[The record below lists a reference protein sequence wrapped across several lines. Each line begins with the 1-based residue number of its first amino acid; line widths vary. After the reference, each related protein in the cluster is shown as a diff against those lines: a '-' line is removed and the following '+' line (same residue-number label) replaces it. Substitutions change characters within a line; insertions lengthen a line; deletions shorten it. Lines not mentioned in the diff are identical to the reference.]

1 MAFERILSDD
11 LIEKLKNED
20 LFKNYLLPDI
30 KSGIVFPA
38 IRKNEIH
45 FYYKGGRLFKY
56 TDKGFFSHIKYAFVC
71 PDCYQNGDINQSDL
85 GKLDHINDFTV
96 GYGRI
101 KENCEKYN
109 KGHESE
115 FVSKL
120 FKQYSYINPNT
131 KDDIVLLDIEAS
143 LESQNEDKYQDRF
156 DIVLLNKNTSSIKV
170 VEAKL
175 YSNPELKVSR
185 SSKPQV
191 ISQIKRYEE
200 NIEERKSE
208 IINAYTNYL
217 KIIRKIFDVDLPHIQ
232 KIEPKVGLLYFDFD
246 GDNKSSDTFK
256 NLKKVL
262 EEELSDKEIYPNGH
276 MDDVSLKVL
285 F

>member
-30 KSGIVFPA
+30 KIGIVFPA

-85 GKLDHINDFTV
+85 EKLDHINDFTL
-96 GYGRI
+96 GYDRI

-109 KGHESE
+109 QGHESE
-115 FVSKL
+115 FVSRL

-156 DIVLLNKNTSSIKV
+156 DIVLLNKNTSSIRV

-185 SSKPQV
+185 NSKPQV

-262 EEELSDKEIYPNGH
+262 KEELSDNKIYPNGH
-276 MDDVSLKVL
+276 MDDVSLKLL